1 MQENTQ
7 SYWKRVVAVFFLGW
21 VLMYGN
27 RVVLAPLSMHIGA
40 EWNLTNTQIGLI
52 SSGFFLV
59 YTLFQ
64 VPAGVLGDIL
74 GRRVLLLYGYV
85 LHGVGALCSGLVG
98 GLQAFTGMRLMCG
111 LGQSTYYSTQYA
123 VVSQAVPPERRGF
136 AVAVVNSGM
145 ALGMVLG
152 TWLAGVMVYRLGFG
166 WRVPVVVLGAFTL
179 FLSGLMAVVIKRDAP
194 AQGQRKRAS
203 ACITT
208 GLVRIYVSTFCSMY
222 GFYAIL
228 TWLPHY
234 LQVER
239 GYAGEVAGAIST
251 VMPLVSVPAGIA
263 AGRMSDT
270 LGRHRLLMF
279 MLPASALA
287 LFLLPATEG
296 TLWLLFALLLYGV
309 TGKLTSDPLLVAMV
323 ADITT
328 RDSYATVF
336 GVLNFAACAA
346 TVLAPTITGWVS
358 DVTGSFH
365 FGFYLASALSLVA
378 CASLLGY
385 KEQRKEV
392 LFVGTRAQRG

>member
-1 MQENTQ
+1 MQESTHL
-7 SYWKRVVAVFFLGW
+7 YWKRVVGVFFLGW

-27 RVVLAPLSMHIGA
+27 RVVLAPLTTQLGA

-64 VPAGVLGDIL
+64 IPAGVLGDIL

-98 GLQAFTGMRLMCG
+98 GLPAFTGMRLMCG

-123 VVSQAVPPERRGF
+123 VVSQAVPAERRGF
-136 AVAVVNSGM
+136 AVAIVNSGM
-145 ALGMVLG
+145 SFGMVVG
-152 TWLAGVMVYRLGFG
+152 TWLSSVMVYRFGFG
-166 WRVPVVVLGAFTL
+166 WRAPVIVLGAVTL
-179 FLSGLMAVVIKRDAP
+179 LLSGIMAAVIKQDTPAQRERQRAP
-194 AQGQRKRAS
+194 A
-203 ACITT
+203 CVTP
-208 GLVRIYVSTFCSMY
+208 GLLRIYVSTFCSMY

-239 GYAGEVAGAIST
+239 GYTGEVAGVIST

-270 LGRHRLLMF
+270 LGRHRLLML
-279 MLPASALA
+279 MLPVSALA
-287 LFLLPATEG
+287 LFLLPATGG
-296 TLWLLFALLLYGV
+296 TFWLVFALLLYGI
-309 TGKLTSDPLLVAMV
+309 TGKLTSDPLLVALV

-328 RDSYATVF
+328 QDRYATVF

-346 TVLAPTITGWVS
+346 TVLAPAITGWAS
-358 DVTGSFH
+358 DVTGSFDS
-365 FGFYLASALSLVA
+365 GFYLASALSLVA
-378 CASLLGY
+378 LISLSGY
-385 KEQRKEV
+385 REQPKEV
-392 LFVGTRAQRG
+392 LRFGTRAQRG